1 MHLKHQINGREA
13 TRSVEVLGAVRE
25 TILVVDSSGT
35 RRELTNL
42 LLHAGFDVRFV
53 VDSAAAKNLT
63 ESAIPSVILLGLD
76 PDEIPPPS
84 TFRGLRRMAPDIP
97 VVVLS
102 SNTDVRTKARLLDEG
117 ADDYIEEP
125 FEPLELLARVRSF
138 VRRRKIRL

>member
-1 MHLKHQINGREA
+1 M
-13 TRSVEVLGAVRE
+13 EVLGAVRE

-53 VDSAAAKNLT
+53 VDSATARDLT
-63 ESAIPSVILLGLD
+63 ASAIPSVILLGLD
-76 PDEIPPPS
+76 PDENQPLS
-84 TFRGLRRMAPDIP
+84 TFLGLRHMAPDVAMI
-97 VVVLS
+97 VLS
-102 SNTDVRTKARLLDEG
+102 SNTNVRTKARLLDEG

-125 FEPLELLARVRSF
+125 FEPLELLARVRSL

>member
-1 MHLKHQINGREA
+1 
-13 TRSVEVLGAVRE
+13 VEVLGAVRE

-53 VDSAAAKNLT
+53 VDSATARNLT

-76 PDEIPPPS
+76 HDEIQTLS
-84 TFRGLRRMAPDIP
+84 SLWGLRRVAPDVAMI
-97 VVVLS
+97 VLS
-102 SNTDVRTKARLLDEG
+102 SNTNVRTKARLLDGG

-125 FEPLELLARVRSF
+125 FEPLELLARVRSL
-138 VRRRKIRL
+138 VRRRKVRL